1 LLRIGEKLG
10 LAWFDVQGEKMI
22 LQAKD
27 ILQERYRIESLL
39 GEGGMGAV
47 YQAWDSR
54 LNVPVALKEMTPQP
68 GIHSDTL
75 AQLRTQFQQEAQIL
89 ARLSHPH
96 LVRVGDFFEER
107 GNAYLVMDFV
117 EGEELASRIQREGAL
132 SEEQV
137 LTWAGQMLDALAY
150 CHAQGIIHRDIKP
163 QNVIIRPDGRVVLV
177 DFGLV
182 KLWNPDDPR
191 TKTAM
196 RGVGTPEYAPPEQY
210 DTQMGHT
217 DIRSDI
223 YGLGATLYHALTGE
237 APLTATLRM
246 ADPEQFVPVRET
258 VSGVSEQTEK
268 AVMKALE
275 LARSQR
281 WQSAAEMAQGLGV
294 PVPNWS
300 GKELSQPPAPPPRR
314 EKTLKMERAEGEPSE
329 KKRRVPIWG
338 WGLGCLV
345 VLALLAILG
354 GGGLVVLGGMGGDL
368 AALWSSGGATA
379 TAEPTETPTSTSTST
394 PTPTSTST
402 PTDTPTSMPTS
413 TSEPTVTPMPTLV
426 PAPALLEPED
436 GIAYYL
442 YPGREIVL
450 VWEGA
455 RLGPG
460 QHFRVIIEDEDGAE
474 VSLPA
479 DGVVEEMEFHFTVS
493 EAGIELGAYRWTVI
507 VEERVDGEWQQVSQG
522 GEWWTLR
529 FVPPPTPTPTPT
541 NTPPPPPPGGG
552 GGGGGSKPTNTPPSG
567 G

>member
-1 LLRIGEKLG
+1 M
-10 LAWFDVQGEKMI
+10 V

-27 ILQERYRIESLL
+27 ILQGRYRIESLL

-47 YQAWDSR
+47 YRAWDSR
-54 LNVPVALKEMTPQP
+54 LNIPVALKEMTPQP
-68 GIHSDTL
+68 GIQPDTL

-132 SEEQV
+132 SEDQV
-137 LTWAGQMLDALAY
+137 LAWAGQILDALAY
-150 CHAQGIIHRDIKP
+150 CHSQGIIHRDIKP

-217 DIRSDI
+217 DSRSDI

-246 ADPEQFVPVRET
+246 ADPEQFVPVRRT
-258 VSGVSEQTEK
+258 VAGVSERTEA

-275 LARSQR
+275 LPRSQR
-281 WQSAAEMAQGLGV
+281 WQSAAEMAQALGV
-294 PVPNWS
+294 PVPSWTR
-300 GKELSQPPAPPPRR
+300 EEAPQPPAPPRR
-314 EKTLKMERAEGEPSE
+314 EKTLKMIREEGAPSE
-329 KKRRVPIWG
+329 KKRRVPVWG
-338 WGLGCLV
+338 WALGCLG
-345 VLALLAILG
+345 VLALLAVLA
-354 GGGLVVLGGMGGDL
+354 GGGLVVFGGMGGDL
-368 AALWSSGGATA
+368 ASLFSPGGTEATV
-379 TAEPTETPTSTSTST
+379 EPTDTPTSTAISTST
-394 PTPTSTST
+394 PTSTPT
-402 PTDTPTSMPTS
+402 PTDTPTSTPTS
-413 TSEPTVTPMPTLV
+413 TSAPTDTPMPTLI
-426 PAPALLEPED
+426 PAPTLLQPED
-436 GIAYYL
+436 GAAYYL

-455 RLGPG
+455 GLGSG
-460 QHFRVIIEDEDGAE
+460 QRFRVIIEDEGGTE

-479 DGVVEEMEFHFTVS
+479 DGVVEEMEFHFIVS
-493 EAGIELGAYRWTVI
+493 EVGIELGTYRWTVV
-507 VEERVDGEWQQVSQG
+507 VEERIEGEWQRVSRT

-541 NTPPPPPPGGG
+541 NTPVPPPSGGG
-552 GGGGGSKPTNTPPSG
+552 GGGGKPKPTNTPPSG

>member
-1 LLRIGEKLG
+1 
-10 LAWFDVQGEKMI
+10 
-22 LQAKD
+22 
-27 ILQERYRIESLL
+27 
-39 GEGGMGAV
+39 MGAV
-47 YQAWDSR
+47 YRAWDSR

-68 GIHSDTL
+68 GIHPDTL

-132 SEEQV
+132 SENQV
-137 LTWAGQMLDALAY
+137 LIWAGQILDALAY

-258 VSGVSEQTEK
+258 VSGVSERTEK
-268 AVMKALE
+268 TVMKALE

-281 WQSAAEMAQGLGV
+281 WQSAAEMAQAFGV

-300 GKELSQPPAPPPRR
+300 GQALSQPPAPPPRR
-314 EKTLKMERAEGEPSE
+314 EKTLKMDKAEGGPSE
-329 KKRRVPIWG
+329 KKRRSPIWG
-338 WGLGCLV
+338 WSLGCLI
-345 VLALLAILG
+345 VLALLAVLV
-354 GGGLVVLGGMGGDL
+354 GGGLVVFGGMGGRL
-368 AALWSSGGATA
+368 ASLFSPGETAA
-379 TAEPTETPTSTSTST
+379 TAEPTEMPTSTATATSTST
-394 PTPTSTST
+394 PTPTDTPTST
-402 PTDTPTSMPTS
+402 PTSTSAPTDTP
-413 TSEPTVTPMPTLV
+413 VPTLV
-426 PAPALLEPED
+426 PAPTLLEPED
-436 GIAYYL
+436 GTAYYL

-450 VWEGA
+450 VWEGD
-455 RLGPG
+455 RLGSG
-460 QHFRVIIEDEDGAE
+460 QRFRVIIEDESGAE

-479 DGVVEEMEFHFTVS
+479 DGVVEEMAFRFTVS
-493 EAGIELGAYRWTVI
+493 EVGIELGTYRWTVI
-507 VEERVDGEWQQVSQG
+507 VEERIEGKWQRVSRT

-541 NTPPPPPPGGG
+541 NTPAPPPGGG
-552 GGGGGSKPTNTPPSG
+552 GGGGKPKPTNTPPSG